1 MVGWGLGGDLF
12 VYNKDVYWSDPASVK
27 LVEFLL
33 LVSVRSCFVLVYIRG
48 IIPLARCF
56 NTLHQD
62 LIFLICCDCCN
73 FPCSVLLC
81 CFGSSPILSHF
92 CPLPKAEQNP
102 SFLWRFLPLPP
113 YLFLPSPTQFSR
125 EVTKAAHWA
134 VPLLS
139 GECQTCTGRSSAF
152 EILFRTDCC
161 FCKSLYMVK
170 TLVCS
175 FGGKKKKD
183 YLWKAESYPNWKK
196 TQKTTFSEKGWE
208 NDF

>member
-12 VYNKDVYWSDPASVK
+12 VYNKAVYCPDPASVK

-33 LVSVRSCFVLVYIRG
+33 LVSVRSCFVLVYVRG

-73 FPCSVLLC
+73 FPCSVLLR
-81 CFGSSPILSHF
+81 CFGSFPILSHF

-113 YLFLPSPTQFSR
+113 YLFLPPPTQFKQRGDQSC
-125 EVTKAAHWA
+125 VLSCAFTLWGMLNLHWQKFSIWD
-134 VPLLS
+134 PFQDWLL
-139 GECQTCTGRSSAF
+139 
-152 EILFRTDCC
+152 L
-161 FCKSLYMVK
+161 L
-170 TLVCS
+170 
-175 FGGKKKKD
+175 
-183 YLWKAESYPNWKK
+183 
-196 TQKTTFSEKGWE
+196 
-208 NDF
+208 